1 MALVQT
7 VRYQQAALKCEKA
20 ILKAIQWLCSVN
32 GVTFTAQK
40 KINKTI
46 NARRLTDVAGNTH
59 GLNCF
64 LQGQATYCS
73 TAQNK
78 ET

>member
-1 MALVQT
+1 MVVFCQWSHFHP
-7 VRYQQAALKCEKA
+7 LKK
-20 ILKAIQWLCSVN
+20 
-32 GVTFTAQK
+32 
-40 KINKTI
+40 NKTH
-46 NARRLTDVAGNTH
+46 NACRLTDVAGNTH